1 MLYSSWKL
9 LCIQFHPSYFVAYP
23 YWPAC
28 LLAYLLFYEK
38 VFHCSSLP
46 LNSEDVVLHV
56 NKEKGMKFECHSY
69 LFQNV
74 TIEEASEITSE
85 SAFGIISG

>member
-1 MLYSSWKL
+1 MQKYAL
-9 LCIQFHPSYFVAYP
+9 LFLETPMHSVPPFLFCGLSLL
-23 YWPAC
+23 AC

-46 LNSEDVVLHV
+46 LNSEDVVLHF

-69 LFQNV
+69 L
-74 TIEEASEITSE
+74 
-85 SAFGIISG
+85 